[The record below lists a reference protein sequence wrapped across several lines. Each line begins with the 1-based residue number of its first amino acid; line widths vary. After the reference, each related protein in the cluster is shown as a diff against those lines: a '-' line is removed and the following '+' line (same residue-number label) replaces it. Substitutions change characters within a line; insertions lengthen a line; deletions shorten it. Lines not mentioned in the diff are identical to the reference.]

1 MKTNNWRTPLLN
13 WEKYSWPVKMMMIF
27 KSEDCIT
34 ILRMIVT
41 MMMMTKIM
49 MVMSGYGSYEALQ
62 KRTDGLQLERAASK
76 R

>member
-13 WEKYSWPVKMMMIF
+13 WEKYSCSVKVMMIF
-27 KSEDCIT
+27 KNEDCIT
-34 ILRMIVT
+34 ILMMIV
-41 MMMMTKIM
+41 TKIM

-62 KRTDGLQLERAASK
+62 KRTDGLELERVASK

>member
-1 MKTNNWRTPLLN
+1 
-13 WEKYSWPVKMMMIF
+13 MMIF
-27 KSEDCIT
+27 KNEDCIT
-34 ILRMIVT
+34 IL